1 MNRTVQVYMSPAA
14 PQMVQYF
21 LMPMIKPL
29 LYNMQSPSVAKQNLP
44 RENTSKKSTESE
56 RIEFSTCHN
65 HIVLSVILSSLMISR
80 YKGSCT
86 KLDIV
91 SHQDILGK
99 TKTIKYLIRC
109 IY

>member
-1 MNRTVQVYMSPAA
+1 MNRTVQVYMSPA

-21 LMPMIKPL
+21 LMPIIKPL
-29 LYNMQSPSVAKQNLP
+29 LYSMQSPSVAKQNLS
-44 RENTSKKSTESE
+44 RENTSKKCTESE

-65 HIVLSVILSSLMISR
+65 HIVLSMILSSLTISG

-99 TKTIKYLIRC
+99 TKTIKHSIQC
-109 IY
+109 IH